1 MIATDVG
8 WDDEGY
14 RRWLEELKRAF
25 RLAGVQASETRRM
38 KLIDQLIK
46 FKVCTCVA
54 MGRYSTCCQ
63 PRNDK

>member
-1 MIATDVG
+1 MSATG
-8 WDDEGY
+8 WDDGEY
-14 RRWLEELKRAF
+14 RRRLEELKRA
-25 RLAGVQASETRRM
+25 RLAEVQASETRRM

>member
-1 MIATDVG
+1 MSATG
-8 WDDEGY
+8 WWDNGEWL
-14 RRWLEELKRAF
+14 RRLEELKRA
-25 RLAGVQASETRRM
+25 RLAEVQASETRRM

>member
-1 MIATDVG
+1 MSATG
-8 WDDEGY
+8 WDDGEWL
-14 RRWLEELKRAF
+14 RRLEELTRA
-25 RLAGVQASETRRM
+25 RLAEVQASETRRM

>member
-1 MIATDVG
+1 MSATG
-8 WDDEGY
+8 WDDGEWL
-14 RRWLEELKRAF
+14 RRFEELKRA
-25 RLAGVQASETRRM
+25 RLAEVQASETRRM

>member
-1 MIATDVG
+1 MSATG

-14 RRWLEELKRAF
+14 RRRLEEMKQARALGRALEAE
-25 RLAGVQASETRRM
+25 RLQ
-38 KLIDQLIK
+38 KLVEQLTK
-46 FKVCTCVA
+46 FKVCPCVA

>member
-1 MIATDVG
+1 MSATC
-8 WDDEGY
+8 WDDEEH
-14 RRWLEELKRAF
+14 RRWFEELKRA
-25 RLAGVQASETRRM
+25 RLAEFQASETRRM
-38 KLIDQLIK
+38 KLIDQLNK

>member
-1 MIATDVG
+1 MSAIC
-8 WDDEGY
+8 WDDGEY
-14 RRWLEELKRAF
+14 RRRLEELKRA
-25 RLAGVQASETRRM
+25 RLAEVQASETRRM
-38 KLIDQLIK
+38 KLIEQLIK

>member
-1 MIATDVG
+1 MSATG
-8 WDDEGY
+8 WDEDAW
-14 RRWLEELKRAF
+14 RLEELKRA
-25 RLAGVQASETRRM
+25 RLAEVQASETRRM

>member
-1 MIATDVG
+1 MSAIC
-8 WDDEGY
+8 WDDGEY
-14 RRWLEELKRAF
+14 RRRLEELKRA
-25 RLAGVQASETRRM
+25 RLAEVQASETRRM
-38 KLIDQLIK
+38 KLIEQLTK